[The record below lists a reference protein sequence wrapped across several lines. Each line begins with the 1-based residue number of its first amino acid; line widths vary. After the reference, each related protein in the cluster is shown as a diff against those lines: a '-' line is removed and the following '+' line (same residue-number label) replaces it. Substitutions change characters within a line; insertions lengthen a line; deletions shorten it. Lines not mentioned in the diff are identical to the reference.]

1 MDQEKNLIRTM
12 VRSIYDLQKIRVQLG
27 NRVTGNFKHKLGL
40 TTGSMS
46 EHQLAAVEK
55 KILDELRESYDRITD
70 GVVNTSYEDA
80 LEGTSTIKLPNG
92 KKFKSD
98 GLIDTYTE
106 LVLVNQYVTLLKDE
120 EVQFKQ
126 LGNVLKDI
134 PIYKHFLVNVKGVGP
149 AIAGII
155 ISEIDIH
162 KAEYPSSLWAY
173 SGLDAVPVGRYIDDD
188 GKEHFI
194 PSHEI
199 DFFYRDKDRKTPMF
213 IKDKYPVTFL
223 EVGRSR
229 KDHCLVDRE
238 YIKKDGVKSIRKSIT
253 YNPFLKTKLIGVL
266 GTSFLRGRVT
276 LVDGAR
282 MSTAKRLELASS
294 KGFVSGD
301 VETFLRSTGHEVII
315 ENSQFAQE
323 YYNYKN
329 RLNNHPV
336 HKDKTELHKH
346 NMAIRFMIKR
356 FLVVLYREWRKLEKL
371 PIASEYSEGKLGMI
385 HKTAT

>member
-1 MDQEKNLIRTM
+1 
-12 VRSIYDLQKIRVQLG
+12 
-27 NRVTGNFKHKLGL
+27 
-40 TTGSMS
+40 
-46 EHQLAAVEK
+46 
-55 KILDELRESYDRITD
+55 
-70 GVVNTSYEDA
+70 
-80 LEGTSTIKLPNG
+80 
-92 KKFKSD
+92 
-98 GLIDTYTE
+98 
-106 LVLVNQYVTLLKDE
+106 
-120 EVQFKQ
+120 
-126 LGNVLKDI
+126 
-134 PIYKHFLVNVKGVGP
+134 
-149 AIAGII
+149 
-155 ISEIDIH
+155 
-162 KAEYPSSLWAY
+162 
-173 SGLDAVPVGRYIDDD
+173 
-188 GKEHFI
+188 
-194 PSHEI
+194 
-199 DFFYRDKDRKTPMF
+199 MF

-336 HKDKTELHKH
+336 HKDKTEHHKH